1 MGGVSLDEIVAPRNA
16 TDPNDLFGLD
26 AVRLDGKLVALC
38 PHRAGAVLRFVRLPS
53 PDEAEAVRQGV
64 AALREAAGR
73 WPIAERTMQPPA
85 PDAIRRYERKRKAT
99 K

>member
-1 MGGVSLDEIVAPRNA
+1 MGGVSLDEIVAPHNA

-26 AVRLDGKLVALC
+26 AVRLNGKLVALC
-38 PHRAGAVLRFVRLPS
+38 PHHEGAVLRFVRLPS
-53 PDEAEAVRQGV
+53 AEDAKAVRDEV
-64 AALREAAGR
+64 AQLRQAAGR
-73 WPIAERTMQPPA
+73 WPIAERTMQPPE